1 MNFVVHD
8 VAQRSPEWHALRCGR
23 LCGSRAAD
31 MLATIKT
38 GEAAARRNLRAQ
50 LVLERLTGKPQDR
63 TYQSQAMLDGIEREQ
78 AALEAY
84 EALSGRLVR
93 SVGFVSHPELMTG
106 ASPDGILGEWESF
119 VEVKCPIPATH
130 LDVIRHSV
138 VPDEYRKQMRHL
150 AWLTG
155 MYRGWFV
162 SFHPDFPEHLQLL
175 VLPVAFMAQE
185 IVDHVAA
192 VRGFLA
198 EVDREC
204 EALATLTD
212 LRGTMTAAITA

>member
-106 ASPDGILGEWESF
+106 ASPDGILGEWDWF

-130 LDVIRHSV
+130 LEAIRQRV

-150 AWLTG
+150 AWLTD
-155 MYRGWFV
+155 MRRGDYV
-162 SFHPDFPEHLQLL
+162 SFHPDFPEHLQLV
-175 VLPVAFMAQE
+175 VLPMTFHPIDLGEHGLAVVA
-185 IVDHVAA
+185 
-192 VRGFLA
+192 LLT
-198 EVDREC
+198 EVDREMS
-204 EALATLTD
+204 ALATITD
-212 LRGTMTAAITA
+212 LRGTLTAAVGA